1 MLTLPLFEC
10 DGVKLL
16 HFRGVQLLVR
26 NQGFDSQTMSLT
38 HRKLQVYP
46 HGHSWSAGD
55 ISELLKGFDQLSG
68 VVDAPKHRCVSG
80 KISHLH
86 QNFAKGSMCYQ

>member
-16 HFRGVQLLVR
+16 RFRRVQLLVQ

-46 HGHSWSAGD
+46 HGHSWRAGD
-55 ISELLKGFDQLSG
+55 ISELSKGFDQLSG
-68 VVDAPKHRCVSG
+68 IPDALKDRYVSG
-80 KISHLH
+80 NISHLH
-86 QNFAKGSMCYQ
+86 QNFPKGSKCYQ